1 MKRSLGVAL
10 ATVLALSVLLT
21 ACGETQSPSA
31 SSAAPSQEPA
41 SSTQSVSSEAA
52 LSSAPA
58 VSTPS
63 SAPASSQASANRY
76 AFSRTSLVLPEGFS
90 VQTVNNVPVACPANY
105 PTDADNIAFTSDVAD
120 DINAY
125 SKETLDGIYQNLFA
139 GFESL
144 SFEKTTV
151 GGVPA
156 IVYAYRVGNGGLRM
170 VQKQYVLFTGT
181 STDIVT
187 FTSVTGKYDDA
198 FQACAQTISVS
209 K

>member
-41 SSTQSVSSEAA
+41 SGTQSVSSEAA

-58 VSTPS
+58 VSMPS

-76 AFSRTSLVLPEGFS
+76 TFSRTSLVLPEGFT

-125 SKETLDGIYQNLFA
+125 SKETLDSVYQNLFV

-156 IVYAYRVGNGGLRM
+156 IVYAFRMVHDVTM

-187 FTSVTGKYDDA
+187 FTTVTGKYDDA
-198 FQACAQTISVS
+198 FQACAKTISVS